1 MEYSALQRTLISGAT
16 SSILSTVA
24 MALIGKQE
32 TGSAFGPTNAVSH
45 YVHGQKAGYRDRFSL
60 RYTVPGYLIHHASA
74 TFWSFVFERLMGGV
88 LDGKNPT
95 GIVAASAATS
105 AFAAFT
111 DYKLTPK
118 SLRPGYEKRLSRNAL
133 GVVYGGFAIGLA
145 VGAIM
150 SRRND
155 APR

>member
-1 MEYSALQRTLISGAT
+1 MENSAIQRALVSGAT

-24 MALIGKQE
+24 MALAGKQE
-32 TGSAFGPTNAVSH
+32 TGSAYGPTNAVSH
-45 YVHGQKAGYRDRFSL
+45 YVHGGKANFRDRFSL

-88 LDGKNPT
+88 LDRKNPAGT
-95 GIVAASAATS
+95 LAAAAATS

-111 DYKLTPK
+111 DYKLTPQR
-118 SLRPGYEKRLSRNAL
+118 LQPGYEQRLSRKAL
-133 GVVYGGFAIGLA
+133 GVVYAGFAIGMA
-145 VGAIM
+145 IGAIM
-150 SRRND
+150 ARKNE